1 MSTGILCFSRKGE
14 ELSRRIVGS
23 LGQGSISRC
32 GKGELASWTRQHFE
46 TDDLLIYVG
55 ACGIAVRAI
64 APYVASKTADPAV
77 LVVDETGKYVI
88 SLLSGHLGGAN
99 AWCSA
104 VASAIGAEP
113 VITTA
118 TDRNG
123 VFAVDEWARQHGFV
137 VRNTHKIVEISSAL
151 LAGKTVEIHSDF
163 PICGELPEGV
173 VPGEKGFFVSCF
185 AGEGLRVIPR
195 ILTLGIGCRKGISEE
210 KVEAAY
216 DRMLALSGI
225 CPEAICKICSV
236 DLKAEEPGLMA
247 LAERLGIP
255 FECFS
260 SQQLRQVPGEFS
272 ASPFVQ
278 SVVGVDNV
286 CERSAVLGSGGKLIM
301 KKQVLDGVT
310 MALAMAPCTISF

>member
-14 ELSRRIVGS
+14 ELAGRIADS
-23 LGQGSISRC
+23 LGQGSVSRC
-32 GKGELASWTRQHFE
+32 GKGELASWTRKHFE
-46 TDDLLIYVG
+46 TDELLIFVG

-64 APYVASKTADPAV
+64 APHVASKTADPAV

-123 VFAVDEWARQHGFV
+123 VFAVDEWARQQGFA
-137 VRNTHKIVEISSAL
+137 VRNAHRIVEISSAL
-151 LAGKTVEIHSDF
+151 LAGKTVEIQSDF
-163 PICGELPEGV
+163 PVCGDLPEGV
-173 VPGEKGFFVSCF
+173 VPGEKGFFISCF
-185 AGEGLRVIPR
+185 AGEGLRVVPR
-195 ILTLGIGCRKGISEE
+195 ILTLGVGCRKGIAPE

-216 DRMLALSGI
+216 DRMLALSGV
-225 CPEAICKICSV
+225 CPEAICRICSV
-236 DLKAEEPGLMA
+236 DLKAEEPGLIA
-247 LAERLGIP
+247 LAEKLRVP

-260 SQQLRQVPGEFS
+260 SGQLRQVSGEFS

-286 CERSAVLGSGGKLIM
+286 CERSAVLGSGGKLIL
-301 KKQVLDGVT
+301 KKLVLDGVT